1 MLKVVLDTNILVSGT
16 IVPKGNPYGVIKA
29 WKEGQFLLVVTP
41 QLIQE
46 VIEVLMRPHIRRGY
60 SLGDQ
65 QVSDVIQAIVE
76 GGLMVPGRLEIAAV
90 ARDPDDDAI
99 LACAKEGKAN
109 YIVTGDKDLLD
120 LDVFEGIPIVSAR
133 KFLSILRGIS

>member
-1 MLKVVLDTNILVSGT
+1 
-16 IVPKGNPYGVIKA
+16 
-29 WKEGQFLLVVTP
+29 
-41 QLIQE
+41 
-46 VIEVLMRPHIRRGY
+46 
-60 SLGDQ
+60 
-65 QVSDVIQAIVE
+65 
-76 GGLMVPGRLEIAAV
+76 MVPGRLEIAAV